1 MTDASARAREILD
14 AIERDASR
22 RREAMTTP
30 LSQLLR
36 PAVAAPE
43 PPAPTLTAA
52 PVDAV
57 PAPIAPPPAVAAP
70 EDPYVLPAAL
80 RARAV
85 APVPEAMA
93 DVVSPPPPP
102 PADQSPVA
110 PSAPAPAPATSSAP
124 PTHEAARLL
133 ALVDHVVEQTKHAQ
147 QRLEALDSA
156 VTALSRRLGVE
167 GELDRTPAAPA
178 APVMPVAPV
187 APAAPA
193 ARPEYRE
200 ATAAGLL
207 APFAA
212 DLEPLE
218 RLEPLEDE
226 PAAVSPPPVR
236 RPPSTTH
243 SDGARLVAIEMAVA
257 GFSRGEVQD
266 RLVREYGL
274 TAPDGILDDVFGAGS
289 RADSRMPW
297 GAV

>member
-1 MTDASARAREILD
+1 MRDRAPQLPRSFGPSGTLDEMTDASARAREILD
-14 AIERDASR
+14 AIERDAFR

-30 LSQLLR
+30 LSPPLR

-43 PPAPTLTAA
+43 PPVPTLTA
-52 PVDAV
+52 
-57 PAPIAPPPAVAAP
+57 PAP
-70 EDPYVLPAAL
+70 D
-80 RARAV
+80 
-85 APVPEAMA
+85 
-93 DVVSPPPPP
+93 
-102 PADQSPVA
+102 
-110 PSAPAPAPATSSAP
+110 PATSSAP

-167 GELDRTPAAPA
+167 GELDRTP
-178 APVMPVAPV
+178 VMPVSSV
-187 APAAPA
+187 VPAAPA
-193 ARPEYRE
+193 ARPEDGE

-274 TAPDGILDDVFGAGS
+274 TAPGAILDDVFGAGS

>member
-30 LSQLLR
+30 LSQPLR

-85 APVPEAMA
+85 VPVPEAVA
-93 DVVSPPPPP
+93 GVVSPPPPP
-102 PADQSPVA
+102 PADESPVA
-110 PSAPAPAPATSSAP
+110 PSAPAPGPATSSAP

-147 QRLEALDSA
+147 QRLEGLDSA

-167 GELDRTPAAPA
+167 GELDRTP
-178 APVMPVAPV
+178 VMPVSSV
-187 APAAPA
+187 VPAAPA
-193 ARPEYRE
+193 ARPEDGE

-266 RLVREYGL
+266 RLVREYNL
-274 TAPDGILDDVFGAGS
+274 TAPGAILDDVFGAGS